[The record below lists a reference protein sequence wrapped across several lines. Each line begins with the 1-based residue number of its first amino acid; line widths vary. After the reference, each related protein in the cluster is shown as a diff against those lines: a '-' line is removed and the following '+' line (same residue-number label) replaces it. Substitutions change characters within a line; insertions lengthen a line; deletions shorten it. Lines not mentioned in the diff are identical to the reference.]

1 MNCKTSGSH
10 WAINSGCTQHM
21 TSDPCMFTSL
31 NKDVYDQEMITFG
44 DNSKRKVKRLSEV
57 SISNNHSISNVLLL
71 ALLSFNL
78 LSIRQLCDLGF
89 QCLLTKRE

>member
-1 MNCKTSGSH
+1 
-10 WAINSGCTQHM
+10 M

-44 DNSKRKVKRLSEV
+44 DNSKRKVKRLGEV

-78 LSIRQLCDLGF
+78 LSIRLVGRPPNGGLINSSSPFCYVLKKK
-89 QCLLTKRE
+89 LHIHVKLVV